1 MNIIIC
7 ESHASFT
14 PAKIDVRVLELHFL
28 HILGL
33 KNAFTTYFYFD
44 LHGAT
49 YKHEHDISSLH
60 FYSTTRHAAWVGGSM
75 FASFSTFQNFVMS
88 KAEYEEAKNSSD
100 AAGALRALVSRKS
113 Y

>member
-1 MNIIIC
+1 M
-7 ESHASFT
+7 
-14 PAKIDVRVLELHFL
+14 
-28 HILGL
+28 
-33 KNAFTTYFYFD
+33 
-44 LHGAT
+44 
-49 YKHEHDISSLH
+49 
-60 FYSTTRHAAWVGGSM
+60 TRHAAWVGGSM